1 VFKFFFSSVKEASKS
16 YASPFCLKLPRISA
30 GVLKQKKG
38 KILWPIKK
46 TLTDANLIAPH
57 SLLKLKA
64 SYSVQEG
71 ELNAEIKL
79 KKKFP
84 SLHNLFPPFFFRKKA
99 GKKKGGGRNF
109 LKRKRFIPF
118 HFTIITPKKRGLFFI
133 PLGIYKP
140 FLYQQ
145 KREVLFSLFDFGPS
159 PLKAGKTLA
168 IAFLF
173 NNFKFF

>member
-1 VFKFFFSSVKEASKS
+1 
-16 YASPFCLKLPRISA
+16 
-30 GVLKQKKG
+30 
-38 KILWPIKK
+38 
-46 TLTDANLIAPH
+46 LIAPH

-79 KKKFP
+79 KKN
-84 SLHNLFPPFFFRKKA
+84 SLLSIIYSPPFFFAKKRE
-99 GKKKGGGRNF
+99 KKGGGRNF

>member
-1 VFKFFFSSVKEASKS
+1 LAHK
-16 YASPFCLKLPRISA
+16 
-30 GVLKQKKG
+30 
-38 KILWPIKK
+38 KK

-79 KKKFP
+79 KKN
-84 SLHNLFPPFFFRKKA
+84 SLLSIIYSPPFFFAKKRE
-99 GKKKGGGRNF
+99 KKGGGRNF